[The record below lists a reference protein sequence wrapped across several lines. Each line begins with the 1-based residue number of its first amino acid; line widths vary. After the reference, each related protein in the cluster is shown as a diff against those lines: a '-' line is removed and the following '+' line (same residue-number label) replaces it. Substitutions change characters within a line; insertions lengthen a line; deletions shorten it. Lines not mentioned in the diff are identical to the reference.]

1 MSKSVLLKSSIAKKY
16 WMALTGLFLCLFLVG
31 HLLGNLQLFAGGEE
45 GRRAFNEYAY
55 FMQHNPLI
63 KVMSYVTYLSILFHA
78 IDGIMLAIQN
88 KKARPVQ
95 YAMNNAASNSSSIAR
110 KMAVLGSIILIFIA
124 THMVNFWAKMHFGGL
139 KLHSISKVEEKMIGQ
154 NPQDGQPVFESFRT
168 SSVLTTKGNYE
179 MISTFYLKDGKYI
192 DMTKGELASDSMSAS
207 AYKIKDETKLYGK
220 NDLEFAEVYKD
231 LHSNVIAFFSGKD
244 TNGVEGN
251 KLALVAVILYTLSM
265 AVLSF
270 HLMHG
275 FSSAFQSL
283 GIRHKRY
290 TPTIELIGK
299 TFAIVVPAVFAIIP
313 IYLFVK

>member
-31 HLLGNLQLFAGGEE
+31 HMLGNLQLFIDGEE

-78 IDGIMLAIQN
+78 IDGLMLAVQN

-95 YAMNNAASNSSSIAR
+95 YAMNNAAANSSSVAR
-110 KMAVLGSIILIFIA
+110 KMAVLGTIILIFIV

-139 KLHSISKVEEKMIGQ
+139 KLHTIEIGMPGAEAKQKFYVTTNGSYLPEAQVNVKHETMFYEKQ
-154 NPQDGQPVFESFRT
+154 VNVK
-168 SSVLTTKGNYE
+168 L
-179 MISTFYLKDGKYI
+179 
-192 DMTKGELASDSMSAS
+192 GE
-207 AYKIKDETKLYGK
+207 G
-220 NDLEFAEVYKD
+220 YKD
-231 LHSNVIAFFSGKD
+231 LHSNVMAFFSGKD
-244 TNGVEGN
+244 SNGVEGN
-251 KLALVAVILYTLSM
+251 KMALVAVILYTVSM

-283 GIRHKRY
+283 GLRHKRY

-299 TFAIVVPAVFAIIP
+299 VFAIVVPAIFAIIP